1 MTSGWSLRGR
11 LQRRVLLAVCVGWLI
26 SLGVG
31 IWAIAHESN
40 EMLDEA
46 MEHRAALTLRL
57 LALGAAPASVD
68 PGDDGALRVID
79 PAGAVLRD
87 APWPKLAGDGDARV
101 AGWHVR
107 RMADPAT
114 GVVVELGQAAAA
126 RRKEV
131 RESAE
136 ALLLLMLPLLLV
148 VLFVLRRTVAVALIP
163 AVGFAEN
170 LRRRPAGDLSEVAGG
185 DLPREL
191 IPIPDALNGYL
202 RRIDVL
208 VQAERQFAANA
219 AHELRTPLA
228 AASAQA
234 QLIAA
239 GTASAD
245 APQRLTESL
254 ARLARLVERLLQL
267 SRAES
272 GFGAPGECDLIRVIR
287 LVVADIGGAGEVIF
301 DDADLAAAPAAVDAD
316 VAALILGNLIRNA
329 VDHGTGR
336 VHLRIGPGPSVQMS
350 NPVREDAAFHPA
362 RFAKGP
368 RSSGA
373 GLGLVIVETLALA
386 NGIALDFA
394 MAGGVATVT
403 VGFPGVD

>member
-11 LQRRVLLAVCVGWLI
+11 VQRRVLLAVSIGWLA
-26 SLGVG
+26 SLAVGV
-31 IWAIAHESN
+31 WAIVHETN
-40 EMLDEA
+40 ELLDDALEN
-46 MEHRAALTLRL
+46 RAALTLAL
-57 LALGAAPASVD
+57 LVQGGGAAAAVD
-68 PGDDGALRVID
+68 PGAEGALRVTG
-79 PAGAVLRD
+79 PAVIARD
-87 APWPKLAGDGDARV
+87 APWPPLSADGRV
-101 AGWHVR
+101 AADGWHVQR
-107 RMADPAT
+107 LSDPVSGIA
-114 GVVVELGQAAAA
+114 VELGQPAAA

-131 RESAE
+131 GESAR
-136 ALLLLMLPLLLV
+136 ALLLMMLPTLLIVLLV
-148 VLFVLRRTVAVALIP
+148 VRRTVATALVP
-163 AVGFAEN
+163 ALSFAEM
-170 LRRRPAGDLSEVAGG
+170 LRRRPAGDLSQVAVS

-191 IPIPDALNGYL
+191 VPIPDALNLYL
-202 RRIDVL
+202 RRIEGL

-239 GTASAD
+239 GTAAPD
-245 APQRLTESL
+245 AAQRLTEAL
-254 ARLARLVERLLQL
+254 ARLAALVERLLQL

-272 GFGAPGECDLIRVIR
+272 GFGAPGQCDLIRVIR
-287 LVVADIGGAGEVIF
+287 LVIADIGGAGEVIF

-329 VDHGTGR
+329 VDHGKGR
-336 VHLRIGPGPSVQMS
+336 VHLRIGPGPSVQIR
-350 NPVREDAAFHPA
+350 NPVGAEAAFHLA

-368 RSSGA
+368 GSSGA
-373 GLGLVIVETLALA
+373 GLGLVIVETLALG

-403 VGFPGVD
+403 VGFPGVA